1 MHSSTENDALEE
13 KTKFGIP
20 PALRYPA
27 YRAYWLGLLAS
38 VSGFQMFRVGQGWL
52 IYEITGSPWSL
63 GLVGAANAI
72 PAIFFNLFGGVF
84 ADRLDKRRLII
95 STQITTGSLIF
106 ILATLTLLDMVESW
120 HVVLVA
126 LLAGGVEA
134 FDNPARQALYPHLID
149 RKVMMSAVAMNST
162 IWQGT
167 RIIAPGIAGILIDL
181 INTETALYISGAG
194 FVVLAVVMGRLKI
207 PPIPRGSLGS
217 PVQDIK
223 DGLKFIRVNSIFSF
237 LIGMTFFNSF
247 FGMAYVMLMPIFA
260 VDILEVGAKGQGLLL
275 GMTGA
280 GALVNTLYMGA
291 RGNVP
296 NRGLTIIGGA
306 VLFGLAVAAFAL
318 TSEYV
323 GSMTLAMALMFVM
336 GVFNSVYMISIQ
348 SSLQIMVPDRMRGR
362 VMGFYGMT
370 WSIMP
375 LGGMQASALTSIFTA
390 PIAIAAGGIAVA
402 LFALGPAAVNSTV
415 RNLGSHLTPIREE
428 DLEQESPQPAA
439 QSERLD

>member
-1 MHSSTENDALEE
+1 MHQVSPNDPPLEQSRY
-13 KTKFGIP
+13 GIP

-38 VSGFQMFRVGQGWL
+38 VSGFQMFRVCQGWL

-84 ADRLDKRRLII
+84 ADRWDKRRLII
-95 STQITTGSLIF
+95 STQLTTGLLIF
-106 ILATLTLLDMVESW
+106 LLATLTLMGQVESW
-120 HVVLVA
+120 HVLAVA
-126 LLAGGVEA
+126 FLAGGVEA

-149 RKVMMSAVAMNST
+149 RRVMMSAVAMNSS

-167 RIIAPGIAGILIDL
+167 RIVAPGIAGVLIDL
-181 INTETALYISGAG
+181 INTEAAMYISGLG
-194 FVVLAVVMGRLKI
+194 FVVLVVVMMRLHV
-207 PPIPRGSLGS
+207 PPIPRGGFGS
-217 PVQDIK
+217 PVQDVK
-223 DGLKFIRVNSIFSF
+223 DGLRFIKVNSIFSF

-280 GALVNTLYMGA
+280 GALVNTLWMGA

-296 NRGLTIIGGA
+296 NRGLAIIGGA
-306 VLFGLAVAAFAL
+306 VLFGLCVAAFAL
-318 TSEYV
+318 TAEYV
-323 GSMTLAMALMFVM
+323 GSMTLAMAVMFFM

-348 SSLQIMVPDRMRGR
+348 SSLQVMVPDRMRGR

-390 PIAIAAGGIAVA
+390 PIAIAAGGLAVVF
-402 LFALGPAAVNSTV
+402 FALGSAAVNSKV
-415 RNLGSHLTPIREE
+415 RNLSANLAPIADEPEEADSTPVEAR
-428 DLEQESPQPAA
+428 
-439 QSERLD
+439 